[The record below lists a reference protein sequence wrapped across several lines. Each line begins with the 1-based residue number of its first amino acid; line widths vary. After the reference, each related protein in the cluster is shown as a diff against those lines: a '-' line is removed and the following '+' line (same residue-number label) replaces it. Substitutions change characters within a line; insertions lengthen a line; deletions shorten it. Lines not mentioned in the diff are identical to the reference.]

1 MAEYSRGK
9 FRFLNIYLGNIVIII
24 PLITLAYHVEVGV
37 FKVLLLG
44 IALLVIVISRIIHE
58 VKDKGS
64 EEWSKNFGIV
74 VRWFYS
80 FLQSP

>member
-1 MAEYSRGK
+1 MYSRGK
-9 FRFLNIYLGNIVIII
+9 FRFLSIYLGIIVIII
-24 PLITLAYHVEVGV
+24 PLTAFAYHVEAGV

-74 VRWFYS
+74 VRRFYS

>member
-1 MAEYSRGK
+1 
-9 FRFLNIYLGNIVIII
+9 LGNIVIII

-44 IALLVIVISRIIHE
+44 IALLVIAIFRIINE

-64 EEWSKNFGIV
+64 EELSKNFGIGI
-74 VRWFYS
+74 RS
-80 FLQSP
+80 F

>member
-44 IALLVIVISRIIHE
+44 IALLVIAIFRIINE
-58 VKDKGS
+58 VKDNGS
-64 EEWSKNFGIV
+64 EELSKNFGIGI
-74 VRWFYS
+74 RS
-80 FLQSP
+80 F